1 MLSTIEKTLILR
13 TVSIF
18 AEIQDDE
25 LSKLAPLVR
34 EVRVRAGERIITA
47 GEIGTTMYVIVNG
60 SVRIH
65 TEDRDISTLGERAVF
80 GELATLDPEPRSASI
95 TALEDSLLFALEQE
109 SLYEL
114 MAEHIEVA
122 RGIIKV
128 LCQKV
133 RATIST

>member
-1 MLSTIEKTLILR
+1 M
-13 TVSIF
+13 
-18 AEIQDDE
+18 QDDE

-34 EVRVRAGERIITA
+34 EVEVRAGERIITA

-65 TEDRDISTLGERAVF
+65 TENRDISTLGERAVF
-80 GELATLDPEPRSASI
+80 GELAALDPEPRSASI
-95 TALEDSLLFALEQE
+95 TALENSLLFALEQE
-109 SLYEL
+109 SLYDL